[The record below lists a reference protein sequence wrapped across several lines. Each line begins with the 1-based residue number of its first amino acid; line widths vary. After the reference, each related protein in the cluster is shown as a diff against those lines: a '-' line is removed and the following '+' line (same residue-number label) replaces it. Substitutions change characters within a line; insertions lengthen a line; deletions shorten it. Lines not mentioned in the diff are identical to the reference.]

1 MNKEITI
8 THANVLFVE
17 LEDKGYGRNVTID
30 VTDDAI
36 RKPIEDWAKENG
48 IKLRIKD
55 YTQKD
60 GAIVKQLQL
69 KFSKFLKV
77 AGKEP
82 AYNEASIGWG
92 AVINLIANVYE
103 YDNKFGKGRTM
114 SVSNIFIV
122 EPAKNSKMASISE

>member
-1 MNKEITI
+1 MSNEITI
-8 THANVLFVE
+8 KHAEVLFVE

-30 VTDDAI
+30 VTAEDI
-36 RKPIEDWAKENG
+36 RKEIEAWAKEND

-55 YTQKD
+55 YTTKD
-60 GAIVKQLQL
+60 GNIVKQLQL

-77 AGKEP
+77 QGKESTW
-82 AYNEASIGWG
+82 NESSLGWG
-92 AVINLIANVYE
+92 AKINLIANAYD

-122 EPAKNSKMASISE
+122 EPAKNTKMESIAE

>member
-60 GAIVKQLQL
+60 GTIVKQLQL

>member
-30 VTDDAI
+30 VTDDTI

-60 GAIVKQLQL
+60 GTIVKQLQL

-82 AYNEASIGWG
+82 TYNEASIGWG